1 MYLMD
6 KNKEALEPEKARKRN
21 TLQEELTAA
30 KKRKKELEVTAQK
43 LAESADK
50 KAKEAE
56 KKTDVATMKTLLI
69 ESNAS
74 RKNLRI

>member
-1 MYLMD
+1 M
-6 KNKEALEPEKARKRN
+6 
-21 TLQEELTAA
+21 
-30 KKRKKELEVTAQK
+30 
-43 LAESADK
+43 LAELADK

-74 RKNLRI
+74 RKNLSR